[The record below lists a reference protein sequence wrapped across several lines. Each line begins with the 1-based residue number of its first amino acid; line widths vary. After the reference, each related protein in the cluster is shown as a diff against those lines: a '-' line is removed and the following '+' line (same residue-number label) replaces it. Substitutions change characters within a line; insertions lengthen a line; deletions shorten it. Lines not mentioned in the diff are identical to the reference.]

1 MEIKTVMG
9 MPSCLE
15 VTKAVSSGELEKLSF
30 FKKMLMRM
38 HLAMCRICASY
49 KRQLCVTCASYRKS
63 TEAKATPERSAALS
77 NKILHLL
84 GVS

>member
-1 MEIKTVMG
+1 MG

-30 FKKMLMRM
+30 PKKMLVRM
-38 HLAMCRICASY
+38 HLAMCKVCSSY
-49 KRQLCVTCASYRKS
+49 VRQLCVTCASYRKS
-63 TEAKATPERSAALS
+63 TEAKATPERSTALS
-77 NKILHLL
+77 EKICRLL